1 MDFIFI
7 AVSRWMRVAIA
18 MNDAA
23 QRRPVCKF
31 VARRSAP
38 IAQRRANASASF
50 GRQPHAHRHDWLTR
64 LPRGKIGLS
73 LASVISA
80 AQANLPLSDQVFD

>member
-7 AVSRWMRVAIA
+7 AVSRWVRVAIA

-23 QRRPVCKF
+23 QQRRVCKF

-38 IAQRRANASASF
+38 IATARKRLRQLRATATCPS
-50 GRQPHAHRHDWLTR
+50 DT
-64 LPRGKIGLS
+64 IG
-73 LASVISA
+73 
-80 AQANLPLSDQVFD
+80 